1 VIAERSFD
9 QPPALC
15 GSLEDPGQAVFD
27 AHWVVSHFWS
37 ESGVL
42 LRRGRRAT
50 AVPVR
55 TGQSPEVSDSSTTC

>member
-1 VIAERSFD
+1 VITERSFN

-15 GSLEDPGQAVFD
+15 GSFEDPGQAVFD

-50 AVPVR
+50 ARPLSH
-55 TGQSPEVSDSSTTC
+55 GSEP